1 VRNLLVRVKSQNL
14 LQNLGVKE
22 GEYPIKFYD
31 GPDEEFKILL
41 NSNGEGDAK
50 IRIIKK
56 NGKYFIEMD
65 DELVRKIK
73 LYDDVGKAAISLF
86 SNEELSSLRSGELK
100 AILF

>member
-1 VRNLLVRVKSQNL
+1 MLVRVNMQEL
-14 LQNLGVKE
+14 LENLGVEE

-31 GPDEEFKILL
+31 EPDYEFIIKL
-41 NSNGEGDAK
+41 SGGEGDA
-50 IRIIKK
+50 RLRVVKK

-73 LYDDVGKAAISLF
+73 LYDDVEQAAISLF
-86 SNEELSSLRSGELK
+86 SNDELSYLREDELK